1 MLSQEHKIK
10 IAAARR
16 GKTQTEETKQKIAE
30 SRSGRKMSES
40 TKQKI
45 SKSKKTRKYR
55 TDEKKVEQGE
65 LIKRYNIVSEE
76 EYSDE
81 L

>member
-1 MLSQEHKIK
+1 
-10 IAAARR
+10 
-16 GKTQTEETKQKIAE
+16 
-30 SRSGRKMSES
+30 MSES

-45 SKSKKTRKYR
+45 SKSKKTRKDRANEKR
-55 TDEKKVEQGE
+55 TKLDE

-81 L
+81 T

>member
-1 MLSQEHKIK
+1 MSDEHKAK

-16 GKTQTEETKQKIAE
+16 GKKQTEETKMKIAE
-30 SRSGRKMSES
+30 SRTGRKMSES
-40 TKQKI
+40 TKQRI
-45 SKSKKTRKYR
+45 SKSKKTRKNR
-55 TDEKKVEQGE
+55 TDEKNVELDE
-65 LIKRYNIVSEE
+65 LIRRYNIVSDE